1 MIDLENK
8 KMTLRLAIVG
18 RPNVGKSTLFNRLAK
33 KKMAIVD
40 DTPGVTRDWRETDG
54 WLFDEP
60 IKIIDTAGLE
70 ESFDDS
76 IQGRMRR
83 QTEEALGHADVV
95 LFLIDGRSGITPLD
109 GHFADWLRR
118 QDIPVILGVNKCE
131 HEEAAAAGVAEAWGL
146 GLGEPIPFSAAHG
159 FGVEDIY
166 YAIKPYIPEEAVDE
180 EDDDT
185 VSFGVSE
192 DVVADVEG
200 DQDFDFAAGKEEKL
214 AELEEKPIKMA
225 IVGRPNVG
233 KSTLMNAIL
242 GEHRVM
248 TGPEAGI
255 TRDAIAAYWEHK
267 GKKIRLVDTAGLR
280 KKAKIVDRIEK
291 MSADDS
297 LRAIRLAQVV
307 VLVMDAKAI
316 LDRQDL
322 AIAHH
327 VLKEGRALILAVNKW
342 DEVENREEA
351 LEHLDYKIQT
361 SLGAHRD
368 VNWVTISALRGKRL
382 NKLMDGVLDIYKMW
396 HSRVKTGHMNRWL
409 MGMESHH
416 PPPLVNGRPNKLR
429 YIAQIKTRPP
439 TFALWC
445 SRPDDL
451 PESYKRYLINGIREK
466 FGVEGVPIRMIAK
479 TSKNP
484 YA

>member
-1 MIDLENK
+1 
-8 KMTLRLAIVG
+8 MTLRLAIVG
-18 RPNVGKSTLFNRLAK
+18 RPNVGKSTLFNRLAH

-40 DTPGVTRDWRETDG
+40 NTPGVTRDWRETDG
-54 WLFDEP
+54 WLFDEQ

-76 IQGRMRR
+76 IQGRMRQ
-83 QTEEALGHADVV
+83 QTEEALAHADVV
-95 LFLIDGRSGITPLD
+95 LFLVDGRSGVTPLD
-109 GHFADWLRR
+109 EHFADWLRR
-118 QDIPVILGVNKCE
+118 LDKPVILGVNKCE
-131 HEEAAAAGVAEAWGL
+131 NDRSAAAGVAEAWGL
-146 GLGEPIPFSAAHG
+146 GLGEPIPFSASHG

-166 YAIKPYIPEEAVDE
+166 YALKPYLPEKE
-180 EDDDT
+180 EEKEDADDT
-185 VSFGVSE
+185 MPVGWSE
-192 DVVADVEG
+192 GTELDAIEG
-200 DQDFDFAAGKEEKL
+200 DENFDFIKGKEEKL
-214 AELEEKPIKMA
+214 AELEEKPIKIA

-242 GEHRVM
+242 GEKRVM

-255 TRDAIAAYWEHK
+255 TRDAIAAYWQHN
-267 GKKIRLVDTAGLR
+267 GKKMRLVDTAGLR
-280 KKAKIVDRIEK
+280 RKAKIVNKIEK

-307 VLVMDAKAI
+307 VLVIDANAI

-342 DEVENREEA
+342 DDVKDRDKAIEQVE
-351 LEHLDYKIQT
+351 YKIRT
-361 SLGAHRD
+361 SMGSNRD
-368 VNWVTISALRGKRL
+368 TKWLSISALKGKRL
-382 NKLMDGVLDIYKMW
+382 DKLLDTVLEVYQMW
-396 HSRVKTGHMNRWL
+396 HSRVKTGQMNKWI

-445 SRPDDL
+445 GRPDDL
-451 PESYKRYLINGIREK
+451 PETYKRYLINGIREK
-466 FGVEGVPIRMIAK
+466 FGVSGVPIRMIAK

-484 YA
+484 YT